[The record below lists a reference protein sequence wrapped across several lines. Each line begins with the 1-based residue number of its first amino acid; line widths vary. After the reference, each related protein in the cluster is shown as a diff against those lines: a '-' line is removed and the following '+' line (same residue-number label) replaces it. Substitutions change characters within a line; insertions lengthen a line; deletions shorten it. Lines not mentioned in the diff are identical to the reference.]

1 MGRQHFDE
9 LARALARGRLP
20 RRGALRVLGS
30 SALAS
35 FGVAALVDAR
45 GQAQGDGH
53 ARSQADR
60 NRRTRQFQC
69 RPSGIKCKLKKA
81 SSPRGLC
88 KNCCETFQK
97 RSKTTGRCCT
107 PNGRPCSSAAEC
119 CLGVCSVGLC
129 QNTVVTLPCVA
140 FGGVCAQSGEC
151 CDGVPCTGS
160 RCQPCVPRG
169 QACTATND
177 CCLTLGDAVLCSD
190 GICT

>member
-1 MGRQHFDE
+1 MDRQHFDE

-129 QNTVVTLPCVA
+129 QNEVIQLPP
-140 FGGVCAQSGEC
+140 
-151 CDGVPCTGS
+151 PCRPYG
-160 RCQPCVPRG
+160 QPCAV
-169 QACTATND
+169 ATD
-177 CCLTLGDAVLCSD
+177 CCRYSD
-190 GICT
+190 GTHIPCSGGFCRED

>member
-1 MGRQHFDE
+1 MDRQHVDE

-129 QNTVVTLPCVA
+129 QNEVIQLPPLPPGEPPPTLPPA
-140 FGGVCAQSGEC
+140 PGAPPCAAYAQPCSSAAEC
-151 CDGVPCTGS
+151 CLLLDGSPIPCSG
-160 RCQPCVPRG
+160 G
-169 QACTATND
+169 
-177 CCLTLGDAVLCSD
+177 LCRFN
-190 GICT
+190 